1 MSTPTTLLDLVIQ
14 VAIRV
19 GPAILVWLIGRLV
32 ISIVLRVT
40 RQGLETR
47 KVDPTASRYIITG
60 LSILLNLLLV
70 LVLMG
75 VFGIQTTIFAA
86 LITAVGVAVGVAVS
100 GPLAHFAAGLF
111 MLMLRPFK
119 VGDFVS
125 PRPGSLGPGGSLAC
139 FTPRAIRWTT

>member
-47 KVDPTASRYIITG
+47 KVDPTASRYIVTG

-75 VFGIQTTIFAA
+75 VFGIQTTISRHRLPPSVWPSAW
-86 LITAVGVAVGVAVS
+86 
-100 GPLAHFAAGLF
+100 
-111 MLMLRPFK
+111 R
-119 VGDFVS
+119 
-125 PRPGSLGPGGSLAC
+125 
-139 FTPRAIRWTT
+139 